1 MSGQIAQK
9 VAMLKRWA
17 RIVARKTEV
26 AVEQGPGRACRVGE
40 LAGYWNDL
48 TGKVS
53 PNTLVDDDGVP
64 LSVIAGGERVR
75 FPIAVFQY
83 ALGCHDLSLLEP
95 DRADAHR
102 GALRACADWAL
113 SVQCPD
119 GSWDAFGPVGSKR
132 YTVSSM
138 AQGEGCSMLLRAHCA
153 FGDAA
158 YRDAALAAAQFM
170 LTDFERGGTAVREGD
185 GLFLEEYPQ
194 SPRRSV
200 MNGWVFSL
208 FGLYDASL
216 ADPFFAEAFRWS
228 AETLAR
234 HLDDYD
240 AGYWSLYDLERRV
253 ASPAYH
259 TLHIAQLRTMARI
272 TGDGRFAEKAERFE
286 RYGRRSLNRARAV
299 AGKVAQKLAER
310 SDAVIVQ

>member
-1 MSGQIAQK
+1 M
-9 VAMLKRWA
+9 VKRWA
-17 RIVARKTEV
+17 KILVGGTEV
-26 AVEQGPGRACRVGE
+26 AVEQGLGRCSRVGE

-53 PNTLVDDDGVP
+53 PNTLLDGEGIP
-64 LSVIAGGERVR
+64 LSVIAGGKKVN

-95 DRADAHR
+95 ERAEGHI

-113 SVQCPD
+113 SAQRAD
-119 GSWDAFGPVGSKR
+119 GSWDAFGPIGSAR

-138 AQGEGCSMLLRAHCA
+138 AQGEGCSMLLRAHHM
-153 FGDAA
+153 FSGDR
-158 YRDAALAAAQFM
+158 YLEAALSAARFM
-170 LTDFERGGTAVREGD
+170 LVDISDGGTAVHDD

-194 SPRRSV
+194 RPRRSV
-200 MNGWVFSL
+200 MNGWMFSL

-216 ADPFFAEAFRWS
+216 VEPSFGESFALSAD
-228 AETLAR
+228 TLAR

-240 AGYWSLYDLERRV
+240 AGYWSLYDLERRI

-259 TLHIAQLRTMARI
+259 ALHIAQLRVMEELA
-272 TGDGRFAEKAERFE
+272 GDTRFATKAARFE
-286 RYGRRSLNRARAV
+286 GYAEKGANRFCAV
-299 AGKVAQKLAER
+299 AGKVFQKVTEK
-310 SDAVIVQ
+310 SDAVVVQ